1 MSISGGWGLQTLGPV
16 LLAVVGLTLL
26 AGLAGGL
33 LAGGRQHAFIPLI
46 GLPAGWIWVLP
57 LPWLLLVLTPVVAF
71 LMASGRSADA
81 RQPATRLGW
90 SALLGAALLLLLWAV
105 LMLP

>member
-1 MSISGGWGLQTLGPV
+1 LM
-16 LLAVVGLTLL
+16 LL

-46 GLPAGWIWVLP
+46 GLPAGWAWVLP
-57 LPWLLLVLTPVVAF
+57 LPWLLLVLTPSFAF
-71 LMASGRSADA
+71 LMTSGRSAA
-81 RQPATRLGW
+81 RQPATRLAW
-90 SALLGAALLLLLWAV
+90 SALLGAALLVLLWAV